1 MFILPGLKSS
11 LPFNVRG
18 IFKFFHLVVYTS
30 YEIIHCN
37 KYFLFAIDTPADLF
51 FQTCF
56 NYINEKRARAGVQ
69 PLKWRN
75 DLADQA
81 QRWAQYLADTNSL
94 KKDPKA
100 KKYNEGETL
109 SWSKPAKDKC
119 EEEEDDMCYS
129 CRQAIDTWYKN
140 RKWHSHK
147 RSRKI
152 KDAYSQVRIL
162 IALRHV

>member
-1 MFILPGLKSS
+1 MKSS
-11 LPFNVRG
+11 ITAN
-18 IFKFFHLVVYTS
+18 IFIS
-30 YEIIHCN
+30 
-37 KYFLFAIDTPADLF
+37 AIDTPADLF

-56 NYINEKRARAGVQ
+56 NYINEKRARTGVQ

-100 KKYNEGETL
+100 KKHNEGETL

-119 EEEEDDMCYS
+119 EEQEDDMCYS

-140 RKWHSHK
+140 RKWHSHRQLK
-147 RSRKI
+147 KI

-162 IALRHV
+162 ITLKVWFSYDADGQRHIVGIHSRKKITKDFTHE

>member
-1 MFILPGLKSS
+1 M
-11 LPFNVRG
+11 
-18 IFKFFHLVVYTS
+18 VYTS